1 MTTQDNTTLDNKNT
15 LLIIHHL
22 NRFLIVGLS
31 AIALAFDGCQIPDL
45 FYGVSIIIW
54 LWLPEIE
61 IIETKVTKNTIKQ
74 FSIVFLAASMIIAIY
89 MVIGSFV
96 KMSQWLPNYEIW
108 LLLSILLMGVIS
120 IFYKT
125 IIWLAI
131 NNPVRNI
138 GKEYRNEGALK

>member
-1 MTTQDNTTLDNKNT
+1 
-15 LLIIHHL
+15 
-22 NRFLIVGLS
+22 
-31 AIALAFDGCQIPDL
+31 
-45 FYGVSIIIW
+45 SIIIW

-131 NNPVRNI
+131 NNPIRNI
-138 GKEYRNEGALK
+138 GKEYRSEGALK